1 MKFSYMSLRGGL
13 RLVTYLNKVYAWFK
27 KGLRF
32 KQLQMIYCV
41 NVGYEEGLCLSGVG
55 LSPNYHAQV
64 KLPSYM
70 GGDGDTHGI
79 HFSHIRIVVTFP
91 SGGIH

>member
-13 RLVTYLNKVYAWFK
+13 GLVTYLDKVYAWFK
-27 KGLRF
+27 KGLGFR
-32 KQLQMIYCV
+32 QLQMIYCV
-41 NVGYEEGLCLSGVG
+41 NVEYEEGLCLSGVG

-70 GGDGDTHGI
+70 GGYCDAPGI
-79 HFSHIRIVVTFP
+79 HFPSCGSH
-91 SGGIH
+91 